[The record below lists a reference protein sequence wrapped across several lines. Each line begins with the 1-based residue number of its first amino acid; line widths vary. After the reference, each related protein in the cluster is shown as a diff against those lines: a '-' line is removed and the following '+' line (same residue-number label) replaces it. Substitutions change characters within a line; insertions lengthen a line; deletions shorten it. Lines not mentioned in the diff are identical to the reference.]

1 MERKNRNMLVLLT
14 AVVIAVAVFTAFGR
28 NLFTL
33 NMEPIP
39 PIPAQSAAV
48 APDGDGKGDTNVAW
62 VEVTPATVQSV
73 IATLARPES
82 YYREV
87 LVEDYL
93 GEGRGYG
100 ATTAKVWSD
109 SGWTRVEA
117 NLPSGVV
124 RTSIVGD
131 GTLWWWYSGDRRA
144 ASQTA
149 DSHSGDL
156 EGQRIPTYED
166 VLELEPSEIVAADYE
181 QREGLSCIVVEVERT
196 AADYTSRERYW
207 ISVDSGLLVWAE
219 TLDGEIEVFRMSA
232 GQVERPVPSG
242 TAFSLPDGTL
252 LHTVGGLQ

>member
-1 MERKNRNMLVLLT
+1 VERKNRNILLLLT
-14 AVVIAVAVFTAFGR
+14 AVVIAAAVFTAFGR

-33 NMEPIP
+33 NLEPIP

-48 APDGDGKGDTNVAW
+48 SPGGEGEGDTNVAW

-100 ATTAKVWSD
+100 VTTAKVWAD
-109 SGWTRVEA
+109 GGWTRVA
-117 NLPSGVV
+117 ATLPSGVV

-131 GTLWWWYSGDRRA
+131 DTLWWWYSGDRRA
-144 ASQTA
+144 ASQPA
-149 DSHSGDL
+149 DSHSVDL

-166 VLELEPSEIVAADYE
+166 VLALEPSEIVDADYT
-181 QREGLSCIVVEVERT
+181 QREGLSCILVEVERT
-196 AADYTSRERYW
+196 AADYTIRERYW

-219 TLDGEIEVFRMSA
+219 TLEGETVVFRLSA
-232 GQVERPVPSG
+232 GQVERPAPSG

-252 LHTVGGLQ
+252 LHTVGDLQ